1 MGVVRKI
8 LEVLDH
14 VKRIIPGCELFPGVE
29 REQIEAVFSELG
41 VEPNSDLIELYGVV
55 HNLDGALS
63 FLSLKEA
70 STSYL
75 AYREFSEEDLP
86 WWPSLFPVVDMNG
99 DLQVC
104 VDLETDELY
113 LIDIENG
120 STRRIC
126 RDYRKLLDALLEAFE
141 LRIHSRESVS
151 GSLVLEKRSWKILKA
166 KHGVQ

>member
-29 REQIEAVFSELG
+29 REQIE
-41 VEPNSDLIELYGVV
+41 
-55 HNLDGALS
+55 
-63 FLSLKEA
+63 
-70 STSYL
+70 
-75 AYREFSEEDLP
+75 EFSEEDLP

-151 GSLVLEKRSWKILKA
+151 GSLVLEKRSWEILKA